1 MEESPRKVEGKKQD
15 MKEAPTVWFHLDEVQ
30 EQAELAGGDRSWNS
44 SYFWQQKGEGKS
56 LLTGMGHS
64 GTFLGC
70 CKCIIF

>member
-44 SYFWQQKGEGKS
+44 SYFWQQ
-56 LLTGMGHS
+56 
-64 GTFLGC
+64 
-70 CKCIIF
+70 